1 MSKEF
6 LHLFSGARRKVGIAE
21 AFAAVSKE
29 CGAPAVV
36 VHADVAKVSR
46 RRMALYM
53 QAAQAGRWAGI
64 VAAVPCKTFARAA
77 WSHGRGPRAMR
88 DAEHPMGFP
97 WLRGGG
103 LASTRRENTLLTAIV
118 QLVLASGAADPGAK
132 YVLAGPEAL
141 GATRAGGKPAAVWQH
156 EAFDDIRKLGGFR
169 QGAVALGDFGAEL
182 QRPTRVYT
190 NTPSLKLA
198 DGPPTYDTEGFYS
211 GPIKLKDDAR
221 PGQRPPGQLSTAW
234 PAKWAREVARAMLDT
249 GGASASGERGSREGS
264 ATQVAT
270 STTQMAITTRVASAA
285 AVGGGA
291 PAKRHVALIEQ
302 RRRKLTE
309 GDWARLRGGLF
320 NPRAEV
326 YIGRGG
332 KGVEASAWA
341 NPFKIGP
348 DGTREEVIDKFRRY
362 LRDAP
367 VLKRVM
373 DLEGKVLV
381 CHCGPAEACHGDV
394 LLEALDA
401 AASADLLADDGLPLR
416 IGGLEH
422 QEESPPTAP
431 ATTAPT
437 STTAASTS
445 TAAGTG
451 RTSAASRAMATSG
464 GSEPCGSSAR
474 TTAAARS
481 RGVVSMSEPVGSS
494 AECARDGSASR
505 DAGSMSESVGSSA
518 EKAASR
524 GAVSMSE
531 SVGSS
536 AEKGLGRG
544 AVSMSE
550 SIGAS
555 AEKVVGSRAAGWR
568 GRGQP
573 RGARCMGQDR
583 PFADG
588 GGLCSPGRWPLGKRV
603 FPSQGKVLREELLGV
618 FRGFL
623 GRQEKVCDCELWTL
637 HLAAGRFKECPFDE
651 AAIEEARAVFT
662 ARLGPHEQP
671 QPHKIDFPLI
681 RSLLAMLGDPDTEV
695 FKDFEVG
702 VNLGVTEPLPRT
714 PWVYEQKT
722 RWNLDEPGGSQEWEV
737 PNYKSVHGHESAVR
751 DLFAEEAA
759 LGWMEEVTDEEARR
773 RYGQNL
779 RIAALGV
786 VQEPTKIRVVHDGSN
801 RVEVNNAIR
810 PNDQQRCPGAAELR
824 TILAERRAV
833 GLKGFAVVGDI
844 SKAHRRIPVR
854 EADWGFQACRLEP
867 GKVWLNRVGTYGMG
881 SAAYWWSRFAAAAV
895 VRLSYYLVGQGSL
908 LDVLIYVD
916 DLLLVAGQRE
926 DLVSI
931 AVLLLA
937 FAALR
942 VPFGWK
948 KFRGGSETQ
957 WIGYTIDLMSY
968 TVGISK
974 KRADWLANWM
984 EVRVREKT
992 VDLADFA
999 AVLGRLGFTLGPL
1012 EYVRPFVAP
1021 LYAWSAAVGHR
1032 GIVPIPWSVAFLLT
1046 ILARRFRS
1054 KDRVASV
1061 YPRASSLGT
1070 AFRADAKAQGASV
1083 CVGGWECLRGRR
1095 PSEARWF
1102 SVELTKTTAP
1112 WAFSRGEP
1120 FRTIASL
1127 ELFATLLCVV
1137 AFGDQW
1143 PRGAGGSIMLQ
1154 GITDNQ
1160 GNQAVMSRLMTSKF
1174 PLVVILVELAA
1185 QLEDRNIDLALDWVP
1200 RDQNEPADALS
1211 NGDFAMFDEKRR
1223 VHIDLSQTKWL
1234 LLPEVL
1240 KVSAGLYQD
1249 IQTAK
1254 ARRKLDGPRAPA
1266 RRIPAGGRLRD
1277 RDPW

>member
-1 MSKEF
+1 MAAKTGSDVNKEF
-6 LHLFSGARRKVGIAE
+6 LHLFSGARRKAGIAE
-21 AFAAVSKE
+21 AFALVAKE
-29 CGAPAVV
+29 CGTPAVV
-36 VHADVAKVSR
+36 VHADLAKLSQR
-46 RRMALYM
+46 RLAAFL
-53 QAAQAGRWAGI
+53 QAAGAGRWAGI
-64 VAAVPCKTFARAA
+64 LASLPCKTFARAA

-88 DAEHPMGFP
+88 DAKHPMGFP

-103 LASTRRENTLLTAIV
+103 RASTLRENSLLSAIA
-118 QLVLASGAADPGAK
+118 QLVLANGAADQGTK
-132 YVLAGPEAL
+132 FVLAGPEAL

-156 EAFDDIRKLGGFR
+156 AAFGDIRKLSGFR

-190 NTPSLKLA
+190 NAPSLKLA
-198 DGPPTYDTEGFYS
+198 DGPPTYDQEGFYS
-211 GPIKLKDDAR
+211 GPIRLKDDAR

-234 PAKWAREVARAMLDT
+234 PMRWAREVARAMLET
-249 GGASASGERGSREGS
+249 GGASTSCERGSREGS
-264 ATQVAT
+264 APAT
-270 STTQMAITTRVASAA
+270 MTTRTGASSKRP
-285 AVGGGA
+285 GA
-291 PAKRHVALIEQ
+291 SIEQ

-309 GDWARLRGGLF
+309 GDWARLRGGHF
-320 NPRAEV
+320 NPRTEV

-332 KGVEASAWA
+332 RGVQVSAWA
-341 NPFKIGP
+341 NPFKMGP

-367 VLKRVM
+367 VLERIM
-373 DLEGKVLV
+373 ELDGKVLV
-381 CHCGPAEACHGDV
+381 CHCGVEEACHGDV
-394 LLEALDA
+394 LLDAVDA
-401 AASADLLADDGLPLR
+401 ATSADLLADDGLPLR
-416 IGGLEH
+416 ICGLE
-422 QEESPPTAP
+422 QP
-431 ATTAPT
+431 AVGGGT
-437 STTAASTS
+437 SSGPAVGGSTS
-445 TAAGTG
+445 SGPAVGGGTSSSPAVG
-451 RTSAASRAMATSG
+451 GGTSSVPALIGGGTSSVPAVG
-464 GSEPCGSSAR
+464 GGMGSE
-474 TTAAARS
+474 
-481 RGVVSMSEPVGSS
+481 GVGP
-494 AECARDGSASR
+494 R
-505 DAGSMSESVGSSA
+505 
-518 EKAASR
+518 
-524 GAVSMSE
+524 AV
-531 SVGSS
+531 
-536 AEKGLGRG
+536 
-544 AVSMSE
+544 
-550 SIGAS
+550 
-555 AEKVVGSRAAGWR
+555 GWR
-568 GRGQP
+568 GQGQP
-573 RGARCMGQDR
+573 RGASCMGHDK

-618 FRGFL
+618 FKDFL
-623 GRQEKVCDCELWTL
+623 GRKKNVCDCELWTL

-651 AAIEEARAVFT
+651 AAVEGARAVFT
-662 ARLGPHEQP
+662 ARLGAHVRPP
-671 QPHKIDFPLI
+671 PHKIDFPLI
-681 RSLLAMLGDPDTEV
+681 RSLLELFGDPDTEV
-695 FKDFEVG
+695 FKDFEEG

-714 PWVYEQKT
+714 PLVFEQKT
-722 RWNLDEPGGSQEWEV
+722 RWNLEEPCGSQEWEV

-759 LGWMEEVTDEEARR
+759 LGWMEEVTDEEAQR

-810 PNDQQRCPGAAELR
+810 PRDQQRCPGAAELR

-854 EADWGFQACRLEP
+854 VSDWGFQACRLEP

-908 LDVLIYVD
+908 LDILIYVD

-931 AVLLLA
+931 AVILLA

-942 VPFGWK
+942 IPFGWK

-957 WIGYTIDLMSY
+957 WIGYTVDFMSY
-968 TVGISK
+968 TVGISE
-974 KRADWLANWM
+974 KRACWLADWM
-984 EVRVREKT
+984 EARVRDKT

-1032 GIVPIPWSVAFLLT
+1032 GKVPIPWSVAFILT
-1046 ILARRFRS
+1046 ILSRRFRS

-1061 YPRASSLGT
+1061 FPRSSSLGT

-1083 CVGGWECLRGRR
+1083 CVGGWECLQGRQ

-1102 SVELTKTTAP
+1102 SVELNKTSAP

-1127 ELFATLLCVV
+1127 ELFATLLCIV

-1143 PRGAGGSIMLQ
+1143 PRGAGGSIMLR

-1185 QLEDRNIDLALDWVP
+1185 QLELRNIDLALDWVP

-1223 VHIDLSQTKWL
+1223 VHIDMGQTKWL
-1234 LLPEVL
+1234 LLPEIL
-1240 KVSAGLYQD
+1240 EVSADLYKD
-1249 IQTAK
+1249 VQTAK
-1254 ARRKLDGPRAPA
+1254 ARRKLGGTSVPA
-1266 RRIPAGGRLRD
+1266 RRLPAGGRLRD